1 MLAPAAVDRGKAA
14 APTLCTGIPATE
26 RTAGAIAKG
35 AWMHSS
41 SATTSPMTTT
51 SAPEGGTVVLGSRI
65 RVRDSEGEYEHT
77 VVARATVDAPPGCV
91 SVDSPV
97 GRALLGCGPGDQVQV
112 QTPGGIRHLTVLN
125 TAPPLPSPPRSARTC
140 VG

>member
-1 MLAPAAVDRGKAA
+1 MSDV
-14 APTLCTGIPATE
+14 
-26 RTAGAIAKG
+26 
-35 AWMHSS
+35 SV
-41 SATTSPMTTT
+41 PMTTT
-51 SAPEGGTVVLGSRI
+51 SAPEGGTVVLGSRV

-97 GRALLGCGPGDQVQV
+97 GRALLGCRPGDQVQV
-112 QTPGGIRHLTVLN
+112 QTPGGVRHLTVVHM
-125 TAPPLPSPPRSARTC
+125 APPLPSPPRSVRTC